1 MDFENATKVAVH
13 DGVFHADDA
22 LCVALLETVLG
33 RKCDMIRSRKENE
46 LKEADIICDV
56 GHGEFDHHQEDS
68 EMYQNGIKMA
78 ACGKVARALCDA
90 GYITKDELEKLKIKA
105 LYAVEALDNGQK
117 DTESYPNPFTF
128 VSIMNNVGPDGIYGA
143 TQDARFA
150 QVVDMA
156 KIVLEQIFAISREEI
171 ENVSLLKDY
180 IYHRED
186 PNYVIMEDKYI
197 RSWQNMIIDYNN
209 QETESGRIM
218 IVMYPMN
225 SKEWRIQVAPKSN
238 SSFDSWV
245 KIPIGVSALD
255 GFVFR
260 HNAAFIAGFT
270 NRESAIEAMKMT
282 IEEGKC

>member
-1 MDFENATKVAVH
+1 
-13 DGVFHADDA
+13 
-22 LCVALLETVLG
+22 
-33 RKCDMIRSRKENE
+33 
-46 LKEADIICDV
+46 
-56 GHGEFDHHQEDS
+56 
-68 EMYQNGIKMA
+68 
-78 ACGKVARALCDA
+78 
-90 GYITKDELEKLKIKA
+90 
-105 LYAVEALDNGQK
+105 
-117 DTESYPNPFTF
+117 
-128 VSIMNNVGPDGIYGA
+128 
-143 TQDARFA
+143 
-150 QVVDMA
+150 MA
-156 KIVLEQIFAISREEI
+156 KIVLEQVFTVSREEI

-186 PNYVIMEDKYI
+186 PNYMIMEDKYI

-245 KIPIGVSALD
+245 KIPESVSALD

-260 HNAAFIAGFT
+260 HNAAFIAEFT